1 MTGSRNDRFVKWL
14 CGDILNRAALGI
26 ASLVCVLGVGTHAIF
41 MPRETQR
48 VPVERLAENITRRL
62 KVNPD
67 DISLRLNLARLFA
80 MAYALK
86 ASDFGAGTGDS
97 ATALPFFPVDDPYV
111 PKQIVPTRTSE
122 QRQRAASDLKKAVAA
137 YEDVVKRAPENFIAR
152 LGYGWVLEQSGRA
165 ADAVAEYRRVV
176 ELAEPVE
183 RKQSVWVGQE
193 PAAVEAA
200 TRLYALL
207 DPVANAAEIRQ
218 LKQKMEGF
226 DRIGR
231 KITPIAIPLGEDVT
245 TPPLASAAQVLFD
258 ADGSGIPRRWT
269 WTDKNAGWLV
279 YDADGRGEITSALQW
294 FGSVTFWLFWSN
306 GYEAL
311 AALDDNGDREL
322 RGNELRHLAIW
333 HDRNQNGIS
342 ERGEV
347 RPLASHRIIAL
358 STRHEPGDGL
368 TVAAHS
374 ARGVVFADGTT
385 RPSFDIILRTN
396 PTRHSSTPPM
406 H

>member
-1 MTGSRNDRFVKWL
+1 MRVPIS
-14 CGDILNRAALGI
+14 LGI
-26 ASLVCVLGVGTHAIF
+26 VSLVCGLGVGTHAIF

-48 VPVERLAENITRRL
+48 VPVQRLAENITRRL
-62 KVNPD
+62 KDNPD
-67 DISLRLNLARLFA
+67 DLSLRLNLARLFA

-86 ASDFGAGTGDS
+86 ASDFGAGAGDPG
-97 ATALPFFPVDDPYV
+97 TALPFFPADDPYV
-111 PKQIVPTRTSE
+111 PKRVESARTSE
-122 QRQRAASDLKKAVAA
+122 VRERAASDLKKAVAA

-152 LGYGWVLEQSGRA
+152 LGYGWVLEQSGRV

-176 ELAEPVE
+176 ELAVPVE
-183 RKQSVWVGQE
+183 RKQAVWVGQE

-207 DPVANAAEIRQ
+207 DPVTNAAEIRQ

-245 TPPLASAAQVLFD
+245 TPPLASGAQVLFD

-269 WTDKNAGWLV
+269 WINKDAGWLV
-279 YDADGRGEITSALQW
+279 YDADSKGDITSALQW

-311 AALDDNGDREL
+311 AALDDNGNGEL
-322 RGNELRHLAIW
+322 RGDELRQIAIW

-358 STRHEPGDGL
+358 STRYKPGDGL
-368 TVAAHS
+368 TLAAHS
-374 ARGVVFADGTT
+374 ERGVILADGRT
-385 RPSFDIILRTN
+385 RPSFDVILRTTA
-396 PTRHSSTPPM
+396 TRHSSTAPM
-406 H
+406 R